1 VVSARWEVGAHAVRT
16 GSHNAAHRTLAV
28 VEPNRSPVEHT
39 ALTEEGVL
47 HERSL
52 PFGVQSNRVH

>member
-1 VVSARWEVGAHAVRT
+1 MVSAHWEVGAHAVRT

-28 VEPNRSPVEHT
+28 AEPNRNQVAHMALVE
-39 ALTEEGVL
+39 EVVL

-52 PFGVQSNRVH
+52 PFGVQSNRAR